1 MNDKIDYSRVEQE
14 IRMLV
19 DFVNTN
25 PDDFSNNKLGIPAIP
40 SELSLIA
47 HRFASKDKDLTYMTA
62 FSRYVSKIPAS
73 AFSTFKMASDTVSYV
88 DLAVTRA
95 DALTCL
101 KDGLG
106 SDCERFS
113 NVLKVAEHFLESR
126 RSVGRAIYDDYT
138 NAIRD
143 YTAVH
148 IKNFEERLIPQ
159 IELVIYDAIEANRP
173 KTKLEKELDKIRRDS
188 FEIEKPD
195 LKPEVKYNRKNVSK
209 LGALL

>member
-25 PDDFSNNKLGIPAIP
+25 PDDFANNKLGIPAIP
-40 SELSLIA
+40 TELAVIA
-47 HRFASKDKDLTYMTA
+47 HRFASRDKDLTYVNA

-73 AFSTFKMASDTVSYV
+73 AFSTFKMASDTVSYA
-88 DLAVTRA
+88 DLTVTRA

-113 NVLKVAEHFLESR
+113 NVLKVAEHFQDSR

-138 NAIRD
+138 SAIKD

-159 IELVIYDAIEANRP
+159 INLIIDDAIEANRP
-173 KTKLEKELDKIRRDS
+173 KTKLEKELDKIRHDI
-188 FEIEKPD
+188 FKVEPPD
-195 LKPEVKYNRKNVSK
+195 LKPEIKYDRKKISR